1 MWAVALLALID
12 GSVATNATSTTSSA
26 VSPTPTPSPTM
37 RFRAVY
43 GDSGKKTWAEAQK
56 QCQAWNGNLAKVD
69 ATDSTVKERLK
80 NIKCSDVL
88 WVGAQESPKA
98 KGVNKDGWKWISDGS
113 KVSTETWRT
122 WYGGGEPNN
131 YGGKEEECGWV
142 GWHVYEFAGLSD
154 ADCSRQLYFLCEI
167 PGLASDEMV
176 RCSARFPPHGSLCSA
191 ARTHML
197 ALAKMRE
204 KVRRRL
210 TH

>member
-1 MWAVALLALID
+1 
-12 GSVATNATSTTSSA
+12 
-26 VSPTPTPSPTM
+26 M

-69 ATDSTVKERLK
+69 TTDSTVEERLK
-80 NIKCSDVL
+80 KIKCSDVL

-122 WYGGGEPNN
+122 KEPNN
-131 YGGKEEECGWV
+131 FGGREEECGWV
-142 GWHVYEFAGLSD
+142 GWQVYETAGLFD
-154 ADCSRQLYFLCEI
+154 AICSSKLYFLCEI

-176 RCSARFPPHGSLCSA
+176 RCSARFPPTALCA
-191 ARTHML
+191 LLHARTCWRWQKC
-197 ALAKMRE
+197 AKRFAE
-204 KVRRRL
+204 DSRTSRSR
-210 TH
+210 